1 MQRYKL
7 LAVTTFVGA
16 LALAATALAQTTL
29 PQPDPP
35 FKGKISLTPAE
46 LREGL
51 SQGDDGAGRRPE
63 YR

>member
-29 PQPDPP
+29 PLPDPP
-35 FKGKISLTPAE
+35 FSLTPADSVKDFPKE
-46 LREGL
+46 MTAPEGAPNT
-51 SQGDDGAGRRPE
+51 DE
-63 YR
+63 